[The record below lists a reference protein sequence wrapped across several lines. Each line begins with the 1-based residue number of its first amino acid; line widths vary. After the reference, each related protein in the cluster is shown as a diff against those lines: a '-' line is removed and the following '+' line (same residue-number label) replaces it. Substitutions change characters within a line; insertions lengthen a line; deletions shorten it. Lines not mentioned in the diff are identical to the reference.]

1 MKYYSED
8 LKKFYDSEADLLKA
22 EDEAKK
28 QEDIAENSRKEMAR
42 KIDEANDRIDR
53 AYQSYDAA
61 KKQVNDIINEAKK
74 QVKNILDPAKK
85 EISDAENDRM
95 EAIKEFNE
103 KYAGKYEIKKE
114 DVPGDQNY
122 IDKIKVQLGTGDLPP
137 VIYGGGY
144 NLLDMVVAKDLAVD
158 LTDAVNSDA
167 DWKALYS
174 DTALATNS
182 RDGKIYASSM
192 EGQVIGYFYNKDLF
206 KQAGI
211 TEPAKTWD
219 EFFQQCDK
227 LKAAGITPLSM
238 DTADSAWVTQLW
250 MGAMVGTESDA
261 GIEFMNTMNP
271 TDYNTPEMIAA
282 AEKIQK
288 MYQNYTTQD
297 AIGGKYEN
305 AANNFLSGQTAMLA
319 NGPWMIGDFSDT
331 SMTEEGFADK
341 VGVALFPGNFV
352 YDAPIQGYI
361 VTKQG
366 DPKVEEAAIEMVK
379 FFTSAEAQQT
389 AMEMQGMVP
398 ASNTVELTDTAKDK
412 YPLLAEFL
420 NLATTEGEKRS
431 DTLQA
436 TMYANLLDVMS
447 QQLPLLASGE
457 LDAKG
462 FCQTLTDAAAK
473 NQ

>member
-1 MKYYSED
+1 MRQMPHGEKEEEPHMKTKRILS
-8 LKKFYDSEADLLKA
+8 LLMAGALLTGALTGCGSKKDDSAQSGDNSGVITINYPTFQCGTNTSA
-22 EDEAKK
+22 PVCDE
-28 QEDIAENSRKEMAR
+28 
-42 KIDEANDRIDR
+42 
-53 AYQSYDAA
+53 
-61 KKQVNDIINEAKK
+61 
-74 QVKNILDPAKK
+74 L
-85 EISDAENDRM
+85 
-95 EAIKEFNE
+95 IKEFNE

-122 IDKIKVQLGTGDLPP
+122 IDKI
-137 VIYGGGY
+137 
-144 NLLDMVVAKDLAVD
+144 
-158 LTDAVNSDA
+158 
-167 DWKALYS
+167 KALYS

-261 GIEFMNTMNP
+261 GLEFMNTMNP

-331 SMTEEGFADK
+331 SMAEEGFADK

-361 VTKQG
+361 VTKQD

-420 NLATTEGEKRS
+420 DLATTEGEKRS

>member
-1 MKYYSED
+1 MSTE
-8 LKKFYDSEADLLKA
+8 LENV
-22 EDEAKK
+22 KK
-28 QEDIAENSRKEMAR
+28 QEEEYSASNIQVLEGLEAVRKRPAMYIGDIGEKGLHHLVYEVVDNS
-42 KIDEANDRIDR
+42 IDEALAGYCTDID
-53 AYQSYDAA
+53 
-61 KKQVNDIINEAKK
+61 VTINEDNSIT
-74 QVKNILDPAKK
+74 VKDNGRGIPTDYHEK
-85 EISDAENDRM
+85 EGKSALEVVLTVLHAGGKFDKGSYKVSGGLHGVGVSCVNALSTLLIAE
-95 EAIKEFNE
+95 IH
-103 KYAGKYEIKKE
+103 
-114 DVPGDQNY
+114 
-122 IDKIKVQLGTGDLPP
+122 
-137 VIYGGGY
+137 
-144 NLLDMVVAKDLAVD
+144 
-158 LTDAVNSDA
+158 
-167 DWKALYS
+167 
-174 DTALATNS
+174 S

-261 GIEFMNTMNP
+261 GLEFMNTMNP

-361 VTKQG
+361 VTKQD

-420 NLATTEGEKRS
+420 DLATTEGEKRS